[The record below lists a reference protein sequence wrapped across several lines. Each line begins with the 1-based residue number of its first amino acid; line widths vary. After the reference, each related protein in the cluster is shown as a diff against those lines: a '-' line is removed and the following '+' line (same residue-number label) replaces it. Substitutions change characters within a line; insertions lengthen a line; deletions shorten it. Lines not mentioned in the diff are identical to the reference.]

1 MSEKKQPKP
10 FAIDPVATRQKLG
23 INQTKFWSRV
33 GVTQSGGSRYES
45 SRKIPKPVQRLLV
58 IANLSSS
65 AVTPHLPEVER
76 DYWRDERPILNNV
89 VGEDRADAALS
100 PWEAKVYAR

>member
-10 FAIDPVATRQKLG
+10 FAIDPVAARQKLG

-45 SRKIPKPVQRLLV
+45 SRKIPKPVQRLLE
-58 IANLSSS
+58 IAYGTEKQS
-65 AVTPHLPEVER
+65 AAAGEALRKR
-76 DYWRDERPILNNV
+76 D
-89 VGEDRADAALS
+89 
-100 PWEAKVYAR
+100 

>member
-10 FAIDPVATRQKLG
+10 FAIDPVAARQKLG

-45 SRKIPKPVQRLLV
+45 GRNIPRPVQMLLR
-58 IANLSSS
+58 IAYGTKAQAAKQVEALRPS
-65 AVTPHLPEVER
+65 A
-76 DYWRDERPILNNV
+76 
-89 VGEDRADAALS
+89 AA
-100 PWEAKVYAR
+100 EAIEETAS